1 MPNRKKAFKPTTA
14 QRDQVMLLKAV
25 GMSEEAIAASLNICR
40 LTLRNHF
47 ADELLHGH
55 ARKSAENYARLQKAA
70 KAGNVTAMKFLASRT
85 DLLPPEAPKPPKEEP
100 LGKKEAA
107 EIEAH
112 TAHEGSSW
120 GEILN

>member
-1 MPNRKKAFKPTTA
+1 MPNRKPNFKATKA

-25 GMSEEAIAASLNICR
+25 GMSEEAIAAALNICR

-47 ADELLHGH
+47 PDELLHGH

-70 KAGNVTAMKFLASRT
+70 KSGNVTAMKFLAART
-85 DLLPPEAPKPPKEEP
+85 DLLPPEPPKPPKEEP
-100 LGKKEAA
+100 LGKKETAD
-107 EIEAH
+107 IEAQ
-112 TAHEGSSW
+112 TAHKGSSW